1 MALFGIF
8 VGVLARMI
16 VPALRKKAEDE
27 DKFEWDHRYT
37 VVAAFSLIVAI
48 ATTFIGFLAF
58 PVPESVTPLTF
69 FITAVV
75 YGFGLNATITEI
87 MKWSFER

>member
-16 VPALRKKAEDE
+16 VPALRKKAEDS
-27 DKFEWDHRYT
+27 DKFKWDHTYT
-37 VVAAFSLIVAI
+37 AIALFSLIIAI

-58 PVPESVTPLTF
+58 PLPESVTPLPF
-69 FITAVV
+69 FITSVV

-87 MKWSFER
+87 MKWSLER